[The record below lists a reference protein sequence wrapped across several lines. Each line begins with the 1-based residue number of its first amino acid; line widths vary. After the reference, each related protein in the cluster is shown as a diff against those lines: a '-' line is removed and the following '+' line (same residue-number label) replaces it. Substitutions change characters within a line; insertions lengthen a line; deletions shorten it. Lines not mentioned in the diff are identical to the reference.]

1 MPTKKTKKTKTTKSK
16 TTEETIKVT
25 GENLLKTVKDLIAQ
39 GNVRHITIKDKDE
52 KTVMEFPLTV
62 GVVGVVLLPVLAAV
76 GAIAAL
82 ISECTISVDRIK
94 EK

>member
-1 MPTKKTKKTKTTKSK
+1 MTKKTKA
-16 TTEETIKVT
+16 TEETIKVS

-52 KTVMEFPLTV
+52 KTIIEFPLTI
-62 GVVGVVLLPVLAAV
+62 GVVGVVFLPILAAV

-82 ISECTISVDRIK
+82 IGECTISVQRIK
-94 EK
+94 D